1 MDSIWFNIAVIAVL
15 VVVNAAFAGTEL
27 AVITLRR
34 GQITRLAETRG
45 RSGRMLL
52 ALADEPTRFLST
64 IQVGITL
71 AGFLASATA
80 AVSLAEPLEP
90 HLRFLGSAAGIIA
103 LVLVTLM
110 LTFFT
115 LVFGELVPKRI
126 AMRNPERWALAAAP
140 PVTLVARVA
149 RPVVWLLARTT
160 DLFARLFGGGSM
172 TDDERML
179 SDADVLDVIAT
190 ETNITPARRALVEG
204 ALEIETRQLREVL
217 IPRRDVLTLD
227 GDEPA
232 GDAARRLAVAGRS
245 RAPVVTGGDLD
256 RVLGT
261 TSLARLVAAP
271 SPNTPARELVHEAVV
286 FPDVAHVQAA
296 LKTMQRARRQLAIVA
311 DEHGRTVGIITVE
324 DLLEEIVGEIYD
336 EHDRDLTPDD
346 PRGYQ
351 QRPDGSFELLG
362 TFPAHDLPALGLD
375 AGLHTASTVGGLLF
389 DALGHMPAE
398 GEHAVVGRMRI
409 EALDVE
415 GTVIRRVDVR
425 RRG

>member
-1 MDSIWFNIAVIAVL
+1 L
-15 VVVNAAFAGTEL
+15 
-27 AVITLRR
+27 
-34 GQITRLAETRG
+34 
-45 RSGRMLL
+45 
-52 ALADEPTRFLST
+52 
-64 IQVGITL
+64 
-71 AGFLASATA
+71 
-80 AVSLAEPLEP
+80 
-90 HLRFLGSAAGIIA
+90 
-103 LVLVTLM
+103 
-110 LTFFT
+110 
-115 LVFGELVPKRI
+115 
-126 AMRNPERWALAAAP
+126 
-140 PVTLVARVA
+140 
-149 RPVVWLLARTT
+149 
-160 DLFARLFGGGSM
+160 
-172 TDDERML
+172 
-179 SDADVLDVIAT
+179 
-190 ETNITPARRALVEG
+190 
-204 ALEIETRQLREVL
+204 
-217 IPRRDVLTLD
+217 
-227 GDEPA
+227 
-232 GDAARRLAVAGRS
+232 
-245 RAPVVTGGDLD
+245 
-256 RVLGT
+256 
-261 TSLARLVAAP
+261 
-271 SPNTPARELVHEAVV
+271 HEAVV